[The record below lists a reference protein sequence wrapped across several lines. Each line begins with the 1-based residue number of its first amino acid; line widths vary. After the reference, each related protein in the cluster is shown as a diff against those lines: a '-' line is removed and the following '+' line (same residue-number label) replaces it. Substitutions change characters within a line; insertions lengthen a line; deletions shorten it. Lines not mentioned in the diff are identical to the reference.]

1 MKISSFQ
8 FLFAFAILILF
19 SACKSDENDDSMA
32 DFKAENRKG
41 LGASA
46 SDLLSNDTYQNLR
59 VEFAYSEGFRPE
71 QETITNFVNFLNARV
86 NKPGGVSITETVVA
100 PQEGSPYT
108 TSEIR
113 EIEDDIRTLYT
124 AGDEIV
130 VYIFFA
136 NGRSNNDTATSVTLG
151 TAYQNTSIVL
161 YESTLR
167 NISASQNIDLS
178 TLESTTLHHEFGHLF
193 GLVNIQDDDIHQN
206 HEDPNQARHCIV
218 EDCLMYFETNSA
230 DRTALRTFFNRSTST
245 NIPQFD
251 TNLCIE
257 DLQAKG
263 GR

>member
-59 VEFAYSEGFRPE
+59 VEFAYS
-71 QETITNFVNFLNARV
+71 VNFLNARV

-113 EIEDDIRTLYT
+113 EIEDDLLPFGFVMDESPDSGEWD
-124 AGDEIV
+124 GD
-130 VYIFFA
+130 
-136 NGRSNNDTATSVTLG
+136 
-151 TAYQNTSIVL
+151 
-161 YESTLR
+161 
-167 NISASQNIDLS
+167 
-178 TLESTTLHHEFGHLF
+178 
-193 GLVNIQDDDIHQN
+193 
-206 HEDPNQARHCIV
+206 
-218 EDCLMYFETNSA
+218 
-230 DRTALRTFFNRSTST
+230 DRWFPT
-245 NIPQFD
+245 
-251 TNLCIE
+251 
-257 DLQAKG
+257 
-263 GR
+263 